1 MIRCGDEGKQIDIEI
16 IGEITAVTDGTKSRK
31 QCSSKRQETMKSTHP
46 GAFYVCA
53 SMELII
59 FKVVI

>member
-31 QCSSKRQETMKSTHP
+31 S
-46 GAFYVCA
+46 A
-53 SMELII
+53 
-59 FKVVI
+59 VVNARKL